1 MQKNTIASPRGESE
15 REQLAGIL
23 RSLVAGILLMS
34 LMFVI
39 VSLAAFNEWILRSVV
54 TCAAVSIVS
63 SFVLGLID
71 EGRVG
76 VAGWIL
82 FVLSWVAV
90 SAGAYFSGG
99 VDAPIMVGYVVVILA
114 ASLLFGFLAGL
125 FFAFSSIVFGGFLI
139 YAEWMNFLPV
149 SFEYSPVAKLLI
161 YSFFFLIIA
170 LFQRMSVNLTRR
182 AFARADE
189 SETQYRYFLENI
201 STVTY
206 IEDVTIHANMIYVS
220 PQVEKML
227 GYTQE
232 EFLASPLLWLEIVI
246 PEDREAVKQE
256 SLRTAKTGE
265 TFSMEYRLFS
275 KDMKLVW
282 VRDEARL
289 IRNAKGDP
297 EYWLGVWADITQ
309 SKQAEVEQDRIV
321 ESLTRRTVQL
331 QTASEVSRAAT
342 SILELGSLLSMV
354 VELIRS
360 HFDYYYVGIFLADE
374 KNENAVLRAATG
386 EMGQVLLN
394 SQHSLPI
401 GNSSMIGWSIANN
414 AARIALDVGEDA
426 VRFKNPL
433 LPLTRSELALPLR
446 TRGDVIGAMSIQSTL
461 PSAFSEADITAL
473 QTMADQ
479 VGNAIETARL
489 FDDRSRLIK
498 ELETKNAELERFSYT
513 VSHDLKSP
521 LVTIRGFVGYLRE
534 DARKGDMARFDSDM
548 ARVVNATDKMQ
559 NLLGDLLQLS
569 RIGRVINPMEDVN
582 FETIVTE
589 TLHLALNPL
598 SMESVKVE
606 VQSDLPMIRCD
617 RARVLEVLQNLV
629 TNAVKF
635 MGEQREPVVEI
646 GSAGVD
652 EETGFPI
659 LFVRDNGMGIDPQYH
674 ERVFGLFN
682 RLSADGE
689 GTGIGLA
696 IVKRIIEVHGGRIWL
711 SSEGNNKGSTFFFTL
726 PSAENKK

>member
-1 MQKNTIASPRGESE
+1 MKKNTMASPRGETES
-15 REQLAGIL
+15 EQLAGIL
-23 RSLVAGILLMS
+23 RSLVAGTMLMS
-34 LMFVI
+34 LVFVI
-39 VSLAAFNEWILRSVV
+39 VSLTAFNELILRSVV
-54 TCAAVSIVS
+54 ICAVVSIVS

-76 VAGWIL
+76 AAGWIL
-82 FVLSWVAV
+82 FVLTWAAISI
-90 SAGAYFSGG
+90 GAYISGG

-114 ASLLFGFLAGL
+114 ASLLFGFLAGAL
-125 FFAFSSIVFGGFLI
+125 FAFLSIVFGGFLI
-139 YAEWMNFLPV
+139 YAEWTQLLPD
-149 SFEYSPVAKLLI
+149 SFEYSPAAKLLI
-161 YSFFFLIIA
+161 YSFFFLVVA

-189 SETQYRYFLENI
+189 SETRYRYFLENI

-206 IEDVTIHANMIYVS
+206 IEDVTILANMIYVS

-232 EFLASPLLWLEIVI
+232 EFLANPLLWLDIVV

-256 SLRTAKTGE
+256 SIRTSKTGE
-265 TFSMEYRLFS
+265 TFTMEYRLFS
-275 KDMKLVW
+275 KDTKLVW

-309 SKQAEVEQDRIV
+309 AKQAEVEQDRIV

-342 SILELGSLLSMV
+342 SILELGTLLSTV

-374 KNENAVLRAATG
+374 NNERAVLRAATG
-386 EMGQVLLN
+386 EMGQVLLK

-401 GNSSMIGWSIANN
+401 GNSSMIGWCIANN
-414 AARIALDVGEDA
+414 EARIVLDVGEDA

-446 TRGDVIGAMSIQSTL
+446 ARGDVIGAMSIQSTL
-461 PSAFSEADITAL
+461 PSAFSEGDITAL

-534 DARKGDMARFDSDM
+534 DARKGDMERFDSDL

-569 RIGRVINPMEDVN
+569 RIGRVINPMEDVD
-582 FETIVTE
+582 FDTIVTE

-598 SMESVKVE
+598 MMEEIKVE
-606 VQSDLPMIRCD
+606 VQEDLPKIRCD
-617 RARVLEVLQNLV
+617 RVRVVEVLQNLV

-635 MGEQREPVVEI
+635 MGEQREPVIQI
-646 GSAGVD
+646 GSYGLD
-652 EETGFPI
+652 EKTGFPI
-659 LFVRDNGMGIDPQYH
+659 LFVKDNGMGIDPQYH

-682 RLSADGE
+682 RLSPEGE

-696 IVKRIIEVHGGRIWL
+696 IVKRIVEVHGGRIWL

-726 PSAENKK
+726 PAAEN

>member
-1 MQKNTIASPRGESE
+1 MKKNTMASPRGETES
-15 REQLAGIL
+15 EQLAGIL
-23 RSLVAGILLMS
+23 RSLVAGTMLMS
-34 LMFVI
+34 LVFVI
-39 VSLAAFNEWILRSVV
+39 VSLTAFNELILRSVV
-54 TCAAVSIVS
+54 ICAVVSIVS

-76 VAGWIL
+76 AAGWIL
-82 FVLSWVAV
+82 FVLTWAAISI
-90 SAGAYFSGG
+90 GAYISGG

-114 ASLLFGFLAGL
+114 ASLLFGFLAGAL
-125 FFAFSSIVFGGFLI
+125 FAFLSIVFGGFLI
-139 YAEWMNFLPV
+139 YAEWTQLLPD
-149 SFEYSPVAKLLI
+149 SFEYSPAAKLLI
-161 YSFFFLIIA
+161 YSFFFLVVA

-189 SETQYRYFLENI
+189 SETRYRYFLENI

-206 IEDVTIHANMIYVS
+206 IEDVTILANMIYVS

-232 EFLASPLLWLEIVI
+232 EFLANPLLWLDIVV

-256 SLRTAKTGE
+256 SIRTSKTGE
-265 TFSMEYRLFS
+265 TFTMEYRLFS

-309 SKQAEVEQDRIV
+309 AKQAEVEQDRIV

-342 SILELGSLLSMV
+342 SILELGTLLSTV

-374 KNENAVLRAATG
+374 NNERAVLRAATG
-386 EMGQVLLN
+386 EMGQVLLK

-401 GNSSMIGWSIANN
+401 GNSSMIGWCIANN
-414 AARIALDVGEDA
+414 EARIVLDVGEDA

-446 TRGDVIGAMSIQSTL
+446 ARGDVIGAMSIQSTL
-461 PSAFSEADITAL
+461 PSAFSEGDITAL

-534 DARKGDMARFDSDM
+534 DARKGDMERFDSDL

-569 RIGRVINPMEDVN
+569 RIGRVINPMEDVD
-582 FETIVTE
+582 FDTIVTE

-598 SMESVKVE
+598 MMEEIKVE
-606 VQSDLPMIRCD
+606 VQEDMPKIRCD
-617 RARVLEVLQNLV
+617 RVRVVEVLQNLV

-635 MGEQREPVVEI
+635 MGEQREPVIQI
-646 GSAGVD
+646 GSYGLD
-652 EETGFPI
+652 EKTGFPI
-659 LFVRDNGMGIDPQYH
+659 LFVKDNGMGIDPQYH

-682 RLSADGE
+682 RLSPEGE

-696 IVKRIIEVHGGRIWL
+696 IVKRIVEVHGGRIWL

-726 PSAENKK
+726 PAAEN

>member
-1 MQKNTIASPRGESE
+1 MKKNTIASPRGESE
-15 REQLAGIL
+15 SEQLAGIL
-23 RSLVAGILLMS
+23 RSLVAGTMLIS
-34 LMFVI
+34 LAFVI
-39 VSLAAFNEWILRSVV
+39 ISLTAYNELILRSVV
-54 TCAAVSIVS
+54 LCAVVSIVS

-71 EGRVG
+71 DGRVSA
-76 VAGWIL
+76 AGWIL
-82 FVLSWVAV
+82 FVLTWAAISI
-90 SAGAYFSGG
+90 GTYISGG
-99 VDAPIMVGYVVVILA
+99 VNAPIMVGYVVVILA

-125 FFAFSSIVFGGFLI
+125 LFAFLSIAFGGFLM
-139 YAEWMNFLPV
+139 YAEWMQFLPV
-149 SFEYSPVAKLLI
+149 SFEYSPFAKLLI
-161 YSFFFLIIA
+161 YSFFFLVVA

-182 AFARADE
+182 AFARANE
-189 SETQYRYFLENI
+189 SETRYRYFLENI

-206 IEDVTIHANMIYVS
+206 IEDVTAQSSMIYVS

-232 EFLASPLLWLEIVI
+232 EFLASPLLWLDIIV

-256 SLRTAKTGE
+256 SLRTSKTGE
-265 TFSMEYRLFS
+265 VFTMEYRLFS
-275 KDMKLVW
+275 KNMKMVW

-309 SKQAEVEQDRIV
+309 AKQAEVEQDKIV

-342 SILELGSLLSMV
+342 SILELGTLLSMV

-386 EMGQVLLN
+386 EMGQILLN

-401 GNSSMIGWSIANN
+401 GNSSMIGWCIANN
-414 AARIALDVGEDA
+414 EARIVLDVGEDA

-446 TRGDVIGAMSIQSTL
+446 ARGDVIGAMTIQSTM
-461 PSAFSEADITAL
+461 PSAFSEGDITAL

-534 DARKGDMARFDSDM
+534 DARKGDMERFDSDM

-569 RIGRVINPMEDVN
+569 RIGRVINPMEDVD
-582 FETIVTE
+582 FGTIVTE
-589 TLHLALNPL
+589 TLNLALNPL
-598 SMESVKVE
+598 IMEKVRVE
-606 VQSDLPMIRCD
+606 VQEGLPKVRCD
-617 RARVLEVLQNLV
+617 RVRAVEVLQNLL

-635 MGEQREPVVEI
+635 MGGQSEPAIQI
-646 GSAGVD
+646 GSSGLD

-659 LFVRDNGMGIDPQYH
+659 LFVKDNGMGIDPQFH

-682 RLSADGE
+682 RLSLEGE

-696 IVKRIIEVHGGRIWL
+696 IVKRIVEVHGGRIWL

-726 PSAENKK
+726 PPAEN

>member
-1 MQKNTIASPRGESE
+1 MKKNTMASPRGETES
-15 REQLAGIL
+15 EQLAGIL
-23 RSLVAGILLMS
+23 RSLVAGTMLMS
-34 LMFVI
+34 LVFVI
-39 VSLAAFNEWILRSVV
+39 VSLTAFNELILRSVV
-54 TCAAVSIVS
+54 ICAVVSIVS

-76 VAGWIL
+76 AAGWIL
-82 FVLSWVAV
+82 FVLTWAAISI
-90 SAGAYFSGG
+90 GAYISGG

-114 ASLLFGFLAGL
+114 ASLLFGFLAGAL
-125 FFAFSSIVFGGFLI
+125 FAFLSIVFGGFLI
-139 YAEWMNFLPV
+139 YAEWTQLLPD
-149 SFEYSPVAKLLI
+149 SFEYSPAAKLLI
-161 YSFFFLIIA
+161 YSFVFLVVA

-189 SETQYRYFLENI
+189 SETRYRYFLENI

-206 IEDVTIHANMIYVS
+206 IEDVTILANMIYVS

-232 EFLASPLLWLEIVI
+232 EFLANPLLWLDIVV

-256 SLRTAKTGE
+256 SIRTSKTGE
-265 TFSMEYRLFS
+265 TFTMEYRLFS

-309 SKQAEVEQDRIV
+309 AKQAEVEQDRIV

-342 SILELGSLLSMV
+342 SILELGTLLSTV

-374 KNENAVLRAATG
+374 NNERAVLRAATG
-386 EMGQVLLN
+386 EMGQVLLK

-401 GNSSMIGWSIANN
+401 GNSSMIGWCIANN
-414 AARIALDVGEDA
+414 EARIVLDVGEDA

-446 TRGDVIGAMSIQSTL
+446 ARGDVIGAMSIQSTL
-461 PSAFSEADITAL
+461 PSAFSEGDITAL

-534 DARKGDMARFDSDM
+534 DARKGDMERFDSDL

-569 RIGRVINPMEDVN
+569 RIGRVINPMEDVD
-582 FETIVTE
+582 FDTIVTE

-598 SMESVKVE
+598 MMEEIKVE
-606 VQSDLPMIRCD
+606 VQEDLPKIRCD
-617 RARVLEVLQNLV
+617 RVRVVEVLQNLV

-635 MGEQREPVVEI
+635 MGEQREPVIQI
-646 GSAGVD
+646 GSYGLD
-652 EETGFPI
+652 EKTGFPI
-659 LFVRDNGMGIDPQYH
+659 LFVKDNGMGIDPQYH

-682 RLSADGE
+682 RLSPEGE

-696 IVKRIIEVHGGRIWL
+696 IVKRIVEVHGGRIWL

-726 PSAENKK
+726 PAAEN

>member
-1 MQKNTIASPRGESE
+1 MKKNTMASPRGETES
-15 REQLAGIL
+15 EQLAGIL
-23 RSLVAGILLMS
+23 RSLVAGTMLMS
-34 LMFVI
+34 LVFVI
-39 VSLAAFNEWILRSVV
+39 VSLTAFNELILRSVV
-54 TCAAVSIVS
+54 ICAVVSIVS

-76 VAGWIL
+76 AAGWIL
-82 FVLSWVAV
+82 FVLTWAAISI
-90 SAGAYFSGG
+90 GAYISGG

-114 ASLLFGFLAGL
+114 ASLLFGFLAGAL
-125 FFAFSSIVFGGFLI
+125 FAFLSIVFGGFLI
-139 YAEWMNFLPV
+139 YAEWTQLLPD
-149 SFEYSPVAKLLI
+149 SFEYSPAAKLLI
-161 YSFFFLIIA
+161 YSFFFLVVA

-189 SETQYRYFLENI
+189 SETRYRYFLENI

-206 IEDVTIHANMIYVS
+206 IEDVTILANMIYVS

-232 EFLASPLLWLEIVI
+232 EFLANPLLWLDIVV

-256 SLRTAKTGE
+256 SIRTSKTGE
-265 TFSMEYRLFS
+265 TFTMEYRLFS

-309 SKQAEVEQDRIV
+309 AKQAEVEQDRIV

-342 SILELGSLLSMV
+342 SILELGTLLSTV

-374 KNENAVLRAATG
+374 NNERAVLRAATG
-386 EMGQVLLN
+386 EMGQVLLK

-401 GNSSMIGWSIANN
+401 GNSSMIGWCIANN
-414 AARIALDVGEDA
+414 EARIVLDVGEDA

-446 TRGDVIGAMSIQSTL
+446 ARGDVIGAMSIQSTL
-461 PSAFSEADITAL
+461 PSAFSEGDITAL

-534 DARKGDMARFDSDM
+534 DARKGDMERFDSDL

-569 RIGRVINPMEDVN
+569 RIGRVINPMEDVD
-582 FETIVTE
+582 FDTVVTE

-598 SMESVKVE
+598 MMEEIKVE
-606 VQSDLPMIRCD
+606 VQEDLPKIRCD
-617 RARVLEVLQNLV
+617 RVRVVEVLQNLV

-635 MGEQREPVVEI
+635 MGEQREPVIQI
-646 GSAGVD
+646 GSYGMD
-652 EETGFPI
+652 EKTGFPI

-682 RLSADGE
+682 RLSPEGE

-696 IVKRIIEVHGGRIWL
+696 IVKRIVEVHGGRIWL

-726 PSAENKK
+726 PAAEN

>member
-1 MQKNTIASPRGESE
+1 MKKNTMASPRGETES
-15 REQLAGIL
+15 EQLAGIL
-23 RSLVAGILLMS
+23 RSLVAGTMLMS
-34 LMFVI
+34 LVFVI
-39 VSLAAFNEWILRSVV
+39 VSLTAFNELILRSVV
-54 TCAAVSIVS
+54 ICAVVSIVS

-76 VAGWIL
+76 AAGWIL
-82 FVLSWVAV
+82 FVLTWAAISI
-90 SAGAYFSGG
+90 GAYISGG

-114 ASLLFGFLAGL
+114 ASLLFGFLAGAL
-125 FFAFSSIVFGGFLI
+125 FAFLSIVFGGFLI
-139 YAEWMNFLPV
+139 YAEWTQLLPD
-149 SFEYSPVAKLLI
+149 SFEYSPAAKLLI
-161 YSFFFLIIA
+161 YSFFFLVVA

-189 SETQYRYFLENI
+189 SETRYRYFLENI

-206 IEDVTIHANMIYVS
+206 IEDVTILANMIYVS

-232 EFLASPLLWLEIVI
+232 EFLANPLLWLDIVV

-256 SLRTAKTGE
+256 SIRTSKTGE
-265 TFSMEYRLFS
+265 TFTMEYRLFS

-309 SKQAEVEQDRIV
+309 AKQAEVEQDRIV

-342 SILELGSLLSMV
+342 SILELGTLLSTV

-374 KNENAVLRAATG
+374 NNERAVLRAATG
-386 EMGQVLLN
+386 EMGQVLLK

-401 GNSSMIGWSIANN
+401 GNSSMIGWCIANN
-414 AARIALDVGEDA
+414 EARIVLDVGEDA

-446 TRGDVIGAMSIQSTL
+446 ARGDVIGAMSIQSTL
-461 PSAFSEADITAL
+461 PSAFSEGDITAL

-534 DARKGDMARFDSDM
+534 DARKGDMERFDSDL

-569 RIGRVINPMEDVN
+569 RIGRVINPMEDVD
-582 FETIVTE
+582 FDTIVTE

-598 SMESVKVE
+598 MMEEIKVE
-606 VQSDLPMIRCD
+606 VQEDLPKIRCD
-617 RARVLEVLQNLV
+617 RVRVVEVLQNLV

-635 MGEQREPVVEI
+635 MGEQREPVIQI
-646 GSAGVD
+646 GSYGLD
-652 EETGFPI
+652 EKTGFPI
-659 LFVRDNGMGIDPQYH
+659 LFVKDNGMGIDPQYH

-682 RLSADGE
+682 RLSPEGE

-696 IVKRIIEVHGGRIWL
+696 IVKRIVEVHGGRIWL

-726 PSAENKK
+726 PAAEN

>member
-1 MQKNTIASPRGESE
+1 MKKNTMASPRGETES
-15 REQLAGIL
+15 EQLAGIL
-23 RSLVAGILLMS
+23 RSLVAGTMLMS
-34 LMFVI
+34 LVFVI
-39 VSLAAFNEWILRSVV
+39 VSLTAFNELILRSVV
-54 TCAAVSIVS
+54 ICAVVSIVS

-76 VAGWIL
+76 AAGWIL
-82 FVLSWVAV
+82 FVLTWAAISI
-90 SAGAYFSGG
+90 GAYISGG

-114 ASLLFGFLAGL
+114 ASLLFGFLAGAL
-125 FFAFSSIVFGGFLI
+125 FAFLSIVFGGFLI
-139 YAEWMNFLPV
+139 YAEWTQLLPD
-149 SFEYSPVAKLLI
+149 SFEYSPAAKLLI
-161 YSFFFLIIA
+161 YSFFFLVVA

-189 SETQYRYFLENI
+189 SETRYRYFLENI

-206 IEDVTIHANMIYVS
+206 IEDVTILANMIYVS

-232 EFLASPLLWLEIVI
+232 EFLANPLLWLDIVV

-256 SLRTAKTGE
+256 SIRTSKTGE
-265 TFSMEYRLFS
+265 TFTMEYRLFS

-309 SKQAEVEQDRIV
+309 AKQAEVEQDRIV

-342 SILELGSLLSMV
+342 SILELGILLSTV

-374 KNENAVLRAATG
+374 NNERAVLRAATG
-386 EMGQVLLN
+386 EMGQVLLK

-401 GNSSMIGWSIANN
+401 GNSSMIGWCIANN
-414 AARIALDVGEDA
+414 EARIVLDVGEDA

-446 TRGDVIGAMSIQSTL
+446 ARGDVIGAMSIQSTL
-461 PSAFSEADITAL
+461 PSAFSEGDITAL

-534 DARKGDMARFDSDM
+534 DARKGDMERFDSDL

-569 RIGRVINPMEDVN
+569 RIGRVINPMEDVD
-582 FETIVTE
+582 FDTIVTE

-598 SMESVKVE
+598 MMEEIKVE
-606 VQSDLPMIRCD
+606 VQEDLPKIRCD
-617 RARVLEVLQNLV
+617 RVRVVEVLQNLV

-635 MGEQREPVVEI
+635 MGEQREPVIQI
-646 GSAGVD
+646 GSYGLD
-652 EETGFPI
+652 EKTGFPI
-659 LFVRDNGMGIDPQYH
+659 LFVKDNGMGIDPQYH

-682 RLSADGE
+682 RLSPEGE

-696 IVKRIIEVHGGRIWL
+696 IVKRIVEVHGGRIWL

-726 PSAENKK
+726 PAAES

>member
-1 MQKNTIASPRGESE
+1 MKKNTMASPRGETES
-15 REQLAGIL
+15 EQLASIL
-23 RSLVAGILLMS
+23 RSLVAGTMLMS
-34 LMFVI
+34 LVFVI
-39 VSLAAFNEWILRSVV
+39 VSLTAFNELILRSVV
-54 TCAAVSIVS
+54 ICAVVSIVS

-76 VAGWIL
+76 AAGWIL
-82 FVLSWVAV
+82 FVLTWAAISI
-90 SAGAYFSGG
+90 GAYISGG

-114 ASLLFGFLAGL
+114 ASLLFGFLAGAL
-125 FFAFSSIVFGGFLI
+125 FAFLSIVFGGFLI
-139 YAEWMNFLPV
+139 YAEWTQLLPD
-149 SFEYSPVAKLLI
+149 SFEYSPAAKLLI
-161 YSFFFLIIA
+161 YSFFFLVVA

-189 SETQYRYFLENI
+189 SETRYRYFLENI

-206 IEDVTIHANMIYVS
+206 IEDVTILANMIYVS

-232 EFLASPLLWLEIVI
+232 EFLANPLLWLDIVV

-256 SLRTAKTGE
+256 SIRTSKTGE
-265 TFSMEYRLFS
+265 TFTMEYRLFS
-275 KDMKLVW
+275 KDTKLVW

-309 SKQAEVEQDRIV
+309 AKQAEVEQDRIV

-342 SILELGSLLSMV
+342 SILELGTLLSTV

-374 KNENAVLRAATG
+374 NNERAVLRAATG
-386 EMGQVLLN
+386 EMGQVLLK

-401 GNSSMIGWSIANN
+401 GNSSMIGWCIANN
-414 AARIALDVGEDA
+414 EARIVLDVGEDA

-446 TRGDVIGAMSIQSTL
+446 ARGDVIGAMSIQSTL
-461 PSAFSEADITAL
+461 PSAFSEGDITAL

-534 DARKGDMARFDSDM
+534 DARKGDMERFDSDL

-569 RIGRVINPMEDVN
+569 RIGRVINPMEDVD
-582 FETIVTE
+582 FDTIVTE

-598 SMESVKVE
+598 MMEEIKVE
-606 VQSDLPMIRCD
+606 VQEDLPKIRCD
-617 RARVLEVLQNLV
+617 RVRVVEVLQNLV

-635 MGEQREPVVEI
+635 MGEQREPVIQI
-646 GSAGVD
+646 GSYGLD
-652 EETGFPI
+652 EKTGFPI
-659 LFVRDNGMGIDPQYH
+659 LFVKDNGMGIDPQYH

-682 RLSADGE
+682 RLSPEGE

-696 IVKRIIEVHGGRIWL
+696 IVKRIVEVHGGRIWL

-726 PSAENKK
+726 PAAEN

>member
-1 MQKNTIASPRGESE
+1 MKKNTMASPRGETES
-15 REQLAGIL
+15 EQLASIL
-23 RSLVAGILLMS
+23 RSLVAGTMLMS
-34 LMFVI
+34 LVFVI
-39 VSLAAFNEWILRSVV
+39 VSLTAFNELILRSVV
-54 TCAAVSIVS
+54 ICAVVSIVS

-76 VAGWIL
+76 AAGWIL
-82 FVLSWVAV
+82 FILTWAAISI
-90 SAGAYFSGG
+90 GAYISGG

-114 ASLLFGFLAGL
+114 ASLLFGFLAGAL
-125 FFAFSSIVFGGFLI
+125 FAFLSIVFGGFLI
-139 YAEWMNFLPV
+139 YAEWTQLLPD
-149 SFEYSPVAKLLI
+149 SFEYSPAAKLLI
-161 YSFFFLIIA
+161 YSLFFLVVA

-189 SETQYRYFLENI
+189 SETRYRYFLENI

-206 IEDVTIHANMIYVS
+206 IEDVTILANMIYVS

-232 EFLASPLLWLEIVI
+232 EFLANPLLWLDIVV

-256 SLRTAKTGE
+256 SIRTSKTGE
-265 TFSMEYRLFS
+265 TFTMEYRLFS

-309 SKQAEVEQDRIV
+309 AKQAEVEQDRIV

-342 SILELGSLLSMV
+342 SILELGTLLSTV

-374 KNENAVLRAATG
+374 NNERAVLRAATG
-386 EMGQVLLN
+386 EMGQVLLK

-401 GNSSMIGWSIANN
+401 GNSSMIGWCIANN
-414 AARIALDVGEDA
+414 EARIVLDVGEDA

-446 TRGDVIGAMSIQSTL
+446 ARGDVIGAMSIQSTL
-461 PSAFSEADITAL
+461 PSAFSEGDITAL

-534 DARKGDMARFDSDM
+534 DARKGDMERFDSDL

-569 RIGRVINPMEDVN
+569 RIGRVINPMEDVD
-582 FETIVTE
+582 FDTIVTE

-598 SMESVKVE
+598 MMEEIKVE
-606 VQSDLPMIRCD
+606 VQEDLPKIRCD
-617 RARVLEVLQNLV
+617 RVRVVEVLQNLV

-635 MGEQREPVVEI
+635 MGEQREPVIQI
-646 GSAGVD
+646 GSYGLD
-652 EETGFPI
+652 EKTGFPI
-659 LFVRDNGMGIDPQYH
+659 LFVKDNGMGIDPQYH

-682 RLSADGE
+682 RLSPEGE

-696 IVKRIIEVHGGRIWL
+696 IVKRIVEVHGGRIWL

-726 PSAENKK
+726 PAAES

>member
-1 MQKNTIASPRGESE
+1 MKKNTMASPRGETES
-15 REQLAGIL
+15 EQLAGIL
-23 RSLVAGILLMS
+23 RSLVAGTMLMS
-34 LMFVI
+34 LVFVI
-39 VSLAAFNEWILRSVV
+39 VSLTAFNELILRSVV
-54 TCAAVSIVS
+54 ICAVVSIVS

-76 VAGWIL
+76 AAGWIL
-82 FVLSWVAV
+82 FILTWAAISI
-90 SAGAYFSGG
+90 GAYISGG

-114 ASLLFGFLAGL
+114 ASLLFGFLAGAL
-125 FFAFSSIVFGGFLI
+125 FAFLSIVFGGFLI
-139 YAEWMNFLPV
+139 YAEWTQLLPD
-149 SFEYSPVAKLLI
+149 SFEYSPAAKLLI
-161 YSFFFLIIA
+161 YSFFFLVVA

-189 SETQYRYFLENI
+189 SETRYRYFLENI

-206 IEDVTIHANMIYVS
+206 IEDVTILANMIYVS

-232 EFLASPLLWLEIVI
+232 EFLANPLLWLDIVV

-256 SLRTAKTGE
+256 SIRTSKTGE
-265 TFSMEYRLFS
+265 TFTMEYRLFS
-275 KDMKLVW
+275 KDTKLVW

-309 SKQAEVEQDRIV
+309 AKQAEVEQDRIV

-342 SILELGSLLSMV
+342 SILELGTLLSTV

-374 KNENAVLRAATG
+374 NNERAVLRAATG
-386 EMGQVLLN
+386 EMGQVLLK

-401 GNSSMIGWSIANN
+401 GNSSMIGWCIANN
-414 AARIALDVGEDA
+414 EARIVLDVGEDA

-446 TRGDVIGAMSIQSTL
+446 ARGDVIGAMSIQSTL
-461 PSAFSEADITAL
+461 PSAFSEGDITAL

-534 DARKGDMARFDSDM
+534 DARKGDMERFDSDL

-569 RIGRVINPMEDVN
+569 RIGRVINPMEDVD
-582 FETIVTE
+582 FDTIVTE

-598 SMESVKVE
+598 MMEEIKVE
-606 VQSDLPMIRCD
+606 VQEDLPKIRCD
-617 RARVLEVLQNLV
+617 RVRVVEVLQNLV

-635 MGEQREPVVEI
+635 MGEQREPVIQI
-646 GSAGVD
+646 GSYGLD
-652 EETGFPI
+652 EKTGFPI
-659 LFVRDNGMGIDPQYH
+659 LFVKDNGMGIDPQYH

-682 RLSADGE
+682 RLSPEGE

-696 IVKRIIEVHGGRIWL
+696 IVKRIVEVHGGRIWL

-726 PSAENKK
+726 PAAES

>member
-1 MQKNTIASPRGESE
+1 MKKNTMASPRGETES
-15 REQLAGIL
+15 EQLASIL
-23 RSLVAGILLMS
+23 RSLVAGTMLMS
-34 LMFVI
+34 LVFVI
-39 VSLAAFNEWILRSVV
+39 VSLTAFNELILRSVV
-54 TCAAVSIVS
+54 ICAVVSIVS

-76 VAGWIL
+76 AAGWIL
-82 FVLSWVAV
+82 FVLTWAAISI
-90 SAGAYFSGG
+90 GAYISGG

-114 ASLLFGFLAGL
+114 ASLLFGFLAGAL
-125 FFAFSSIVFGGFLI
+125 FAFLSIVFGGFLI
-139 YAEWMNFLPV
+139 YAEWTQLLPD
-149 SFEYSPVAKLLI
+149 SFEYSPAAKLLI
-161 YSFFFLIIA
+161 YSFFFLVVA

-189 SETQYRYFLENI
+189 SETRYRYFLENI

-206 IEDVTIHANMIYVS
+206 IEDVTILANMIYVS

-232 EFLASPLLWLEIVI
+232 EFLANPLLWLDIVV

-256 SLRTAKTGE
+256 SIRTSKTGE
-265 TFSMEYRLFS
+265 TFTMEYRLFS

-309 SKQAEVEQDRIV
+309 AKQAEVEQDRIV

-342 SILELGSLLSMV
+342 SILELGTLLSTV

-374 KNENAVLRAATG
+374 NNERAVLRAATG
-386 EMGQVLLN
+386 EMGQVLLK

-401 GNSSMIGWSIANN
+401 GNSSMIGWCIANN
-414 AARIALDVGEDA
+414 EARIVLDVGEDA

-446 TRGDVIGAMSIQSTL
+446 ARGDVIGAMSIQSTL
-461 PSAFSEADITAL
+461 PSAFSEGDITAL

-534 DARKGDMARFDSDM
+534 DARKGDMERFDSDL

-569 RIGRVINPMEDVN
+569 RIGRVINPMEDVD
-582 FETIVTE
+582 FDTIVTE

-598 SMESVKVE
+598 MMEEIRVE
-606 VQSDLPMIRCD
+606 VQEDLPKIRCD
-617 RARVLEVLQNLV
+617 RVRVVEVLQNLV

-635 MGEQREPVVEI
+635 MGEQREPVIQI
-646 GSAGVD
+646 GSYGLD
-652 EETGFPI
+652 EKTGFPI
-659 LFVRDNGMGIDPQYH
+659 LFVKDNGMGIDPQYH

-682 RLSADGE
+682 RLSPEGE

-696 IVKRIIEVHGGRIWL
+696 IVKRIVEVHGGRIWL

-726 PSAENKK
+726 PAAEN

>member
-1 MQKNTIASPRGESE
+1 MKKNTMASPRGETES
-15 REQLAGIL
+15 EQLAGIL
-23 RSLVAGILLMS
+23 RSLVAGTMLMS
-34 LMFVI
+34 LVFVI
-39 VSLAAFNEWILRSVV
+39 VSLTAFNELILRSVV
-54 TCAAVSIVS
+54 ICAVVSIVS

-76 VAGWIL
+76 AAGWIL
-82 FVLSWVAV
+82 FVLTWAAISI
-90 SAGAYFSGG
+90 GAYISGG

-114 ASLLFGFLAGL
+114 ASLLFGFLAGAL
-125 FFAFSSIVFGGFLI
+125 FAFLSIVFGGFLI
-139 YAEWMNFLPV
+139 YAEWTQLLPD
-149 SFEYSPVAKLLI
+149 SFEYSPAAKLLI
-161 YSFFFLIIA
+161 YSFFFLVVA

-189 SETQYRYFLENI
+189 SETRYRYFLENI

-206 IEDVTIHANMIYVS
+206 IEDVTILANMIYVS

-232 EFLASPLLWLEIVI
+232 EFLANPLLWLDIVV

-256 SLRTAKTGE
+256 SIRTSKTGE
-265 TFSMEYRLFS
+265 TFTMEYRLFS
-275 KDMKLVW
+275 KVMKLVW

-309 SKQAEVEQDRIV
+309 AKQAEVEQDRIV

-342 SILELGSLLSMV
+342 SILELGTLLSTV

-374 KNENAVLRAATG
+374 NNERAVLRAATG
-386 EMGQVLLN
+386 EMGQVLLK

-401 GNSSMIGWSIANN
+401 GNSSMIGWCIANN
-414 AARIALDVGEDA
+414 EARIVLDVGEDA

-446 TRGDVIGAMSIQSTL
+446 ARGDVIGAMSIQSTL
-461 PSAFSEADITAL
+461 PSAFSEGDITAL

-534 DARKGDMARFDSDM
+534 DARKGDMERFDSDL

-569 RIGRVINPMEDVN
+569 RIGRVINPMEDVD
-582 FETIVTE
+582 FDTIVTE

-598 SMESVKVE
+598 MMEEIKVE
-606 VQSDLPMIRCD
+606 VQEDLPKIRCD
-617 RARVLEVLQNLV
+617 RVRVVEVLQNLV

-635 MGEQREPVVEI
+635 MGEQREPVIQI
-646 GSAGVD
+646 GSYGLD
-652 EETGFPI
+652 EKTGFPI
-659 LFVRDNGMGIDPQYH
+659 LFVKDNGMGIDPQYH

-682 RLSADGE
+682 RLSPEGE

-696 IVKRIIEVHGGRIWL
+696 IVKRIVEVHGGRIWL

-726 PSAENKK
+726 PAAEN

>member
-1 MQKNTIASPRGESE
+1 MKKNTMASPRGETES
-15 REQLAGIL
+15 EQLAGIL
-23 RSLVAGILLMS
+23 RSLVAGTMLMS
-34 LMFVI
+34 LVFVI
-39 VSLAAFNEWILRSVV
+39 VSLTAFNELILRSVV
-54 TCAAVSIVS
+54 ICAVVSIVS

-76 VAGWIL
+76 AAGWIL
-82 FVLSWVAV
+82 FVLTWAAISI
-90 SAGAYFSGG
+90 GAYISGG

-114 ASLLFGFLAGL
+114 ASLLFGFLAGAL
-125 FFAFSSIVFGGFLI
+125 FAFLSIVFGGFLI
-139 YAEWMNFLPV
+139 YAEWTQLLPD
-149 SFEYSPVAKLLI
+149 SFEYSPAAKLLI
-161 YSFFFLIIA
+161 YSFFFLVVA

-189 SETQYRYFLENI
+189 SETRYRYFLENI

-206 IEDVTIHANMIYVS
+206 IEDVTILANMIYVS

-232 EFLASPLLWLEIVI
+232 EFLANPLLWLDIVV

-256 SLRTAKTGE
+256 SIRTSKTGE
-265 TFSMEYRLFS
+265 TFTMEYRLFS

-309 SKQAEVEQDRIV
+309 AKQAEVEQDRIV

-342 SILELGSLLSMV
+342 SILELGTLLSTV

-374 KNENAVLRAATG
+374 NNERAVLRAATG
-386 EMGQVLLN
+386 EMGQVLLK

-401 GNSSMIGWSIANN
+401 GNSSMIGWCIANN
-414 AARIALDVGEDA
+414 EARIVLDVGEDA

-446 TRGDVIGAMSIQSTL
+446 ARGDVIGAMSIQSTL
-461 PSAFSEADITAL
+461 PSAFSEGDITAL

-534 DARKGDMARFDSDM
+534 DARKGDMERFDSDL

-569 RIGRVINPMEDVN
+569 RIGRVINPMEDVD
-582 FETIVTE
+582 FDTIVTE

-598 SMESVKVE
+598 MMEEIKVE
-606 VQSDLPMIRCD
+606 VQEDLPKIRCD
-617 RARVLEVLQNLV
+617 RVRVVEVLQNLV

-635 MGEQREPVVEI
+635 MGEQREPVIQI
-646 GSAGVD
+646 GSYGLD
-652 EETGFPI
+652 EKTGFPI
-659 LFVRDNGMGIDPQYH
+659 LFVKDNGMGIDPQYH

-682 RLSADGE
+682 RLSPEGE

-696 IVKRIIEVHGGRIWL
+696 IVKRIVEVHGGRIWL

-726 PSAENKK
+726 PAAES

>member
-1 MQKNTIASPRGESE
+1 MKKNTMASPRGETES
-15 REQLAGIL
+15 EQLAGIL
-23 RSLVAGILLMS
+23 RSLVAGTMLMS
-34 LMFVI
+34 LVFVI
-39 VSLAAFNEWILRSVV
+39 VSLTAFNELILRSVV
-54 TCAAVSIVS
+54 ICAVVSIVS

-76 VAGWIL
+76 AAGWIL
-82 FVLSWVAV
+82 FVLTWAAISI
-90 SAGAYFSGG
+90 GAYISGG

-114 ASLLFGFLAGL
+114 ASLLFGFLAGAL
-125 FFAFSSIVFGGFLI
+125 FAFLSIVFGGFLI
-139 YAEWMNFLPV
+139 YAEWTQLLPD
-149 SFEYSPVAKLLI
+149 SFEYSPAAKLLI
-161 YSFFFLIIA
+161 YSFFFLVVA

-189 SETQYRYFLENI
+189 SETRYRYFLENI

-206 IEDVTIHANMIYVS
+206 IEDVTILANMIYVS

-232 EFLASPLLWLEIVI
+232 EFLANPLLWLDIVV

-256 SLRTAKTGE
+256 SIRTSKTGE
-265 TFSMEYRLFS
+265 TFTMEYRLFS
-275 KDMKLVW
+275 KDTKLVW

-309 SKQAEVEQDRIV
+309 AKQAEVEQDRIV

-342 SILELGSLLSMV
+342 SILELGTLLSTV

-374 KNENAVLRAATG
+374 NNERAVLRAATG
-386 EMGQVLLN
+386 EMGQVLLK

-401 GNSSMIGWSIANN
+401 GNSSMIGWCIANN
-414 AARIALDVGEDA
+414 EARIVLDVGEDA

-446 TRGDVIGAMSIQSTL
+446 ARGDVIGAMSIQSTL
-461 PSAFSEADITAL
+461 PSAFSEGDITAL

-534 DARKGDMARFDSDM
+534 DARKGDMERFDSDL

-569 RIGRVINPMEDVN
+569 RIGRVINPMEDVD
-582 FETIVTE
+582 FDTIVTE

-598 SMESVKVE
+598 MMEEIKVE
-606 VQSDLPMIRCD
+606 VQEDLPKIRCD
-617 RARVLEVLQNLV
+617 RVRVVEVLQNLV

-635 MGEQREPVVEI
+635 MGEQREPVIQI
-646 GSAGVD
+646 GSYGLD
-652 EETGFPI
+652 EKTGFPI
-659 LFVRDNGMGIDPQYH
+659 LFVKDNGMGIDPQYH

-682 RLSADGE
+682 RLSPEGE

-696 IVKRIIEVHGGRIWL
+696 IVKRIVEVHGGRIWL

-726 PSAENKK
+726 PAAES